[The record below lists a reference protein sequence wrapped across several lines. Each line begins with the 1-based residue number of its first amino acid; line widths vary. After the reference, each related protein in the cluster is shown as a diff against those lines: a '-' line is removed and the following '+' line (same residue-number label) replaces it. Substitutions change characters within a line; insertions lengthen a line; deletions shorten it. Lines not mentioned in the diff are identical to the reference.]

1 MSPQKDLLV
10 PGSLAPLPDFKV
22 YMTNTL
28 GGSHVGILMLPLVL
42 GSDYF
47 FFLCIL
53 MCCVLSAAALL
64 ARSSLQSETI
74 KIKSTK
80 PVTNLRN
87 ILKGFFCEVAPLE
100 DRMEK

>member
-10 PGSLAPLPDFKV
+10 LESLAPLPDFKV
-22 YMTNTL
+22 YMINTL

-42 GSDYF
+42 GSYY

-64 ARSSLQSETI
+64 ARSSF
-74 KIKSTK
+74 KVK
-80 PVTNLRN
+80 P
-87 ILKGFFCEVAPLE
+87 
-100 DRMEK
+100 